1 MLHAYGASVAGPWH
15 AKAGIPCQD
24 AHASWVA
31 DDVALAV
38 AAASDGLGSESF
50 SHVGSATA
58 VEAAVAHCRDHATAG
73 AAPEETL
80 KVLRAAYGAAYA
92 AVIDEADEMSESPG
106 EFDSTLCLALLDGNR
121 LFWGHSGDSG
131 LVAGMEDGTYRLV
144 TTMQRDE
151 EGRVFPLCFDD
162 HWEFGVLEGVSTVLL
177 CTDGVLE
184 GMIAPPILGA
194 NTDCPLDRSKAH
206 MFLHPLEDDAEH
218 LAEVERQAAAY
229 LEAYPRELIDDDKT
243 VVVLFDDAHLP
254 ASQPDAYYAE
264 PDWEGVRARAY
275 ADLYASHRQEPTPQA
290 ACADKPDG
298 AAQQSP
304 ATGEKNPPS
313 VDAAPPRPAPSPR
326 PRPASPRPQV
336 VSNACPNPDAARTI
350 CRMGSAVSS
359 SVRSSS
365 PALRRA
371 AAATFEAGA
380 AVGRGCVRAATE
392 MARAVD
398 EWLSTPDGTPPGP
411 PSAPPRD

>member
-31 DDVALAV
+31 DNVALAV

-80 KVLRAAYGAAYA
+80 KVLRAAYGTAYA

-184 GMIAPPILGA
+184 GMIAPPILSA

-229 LEAYPRELIDDDKT
+229 LETYPRELIDDDKT

-264 PDWEGVRARAY
+264 PDWEDVRARAY
-275 ADLYASHRQEPTPQA
+275 AGLYASRREVSTPQA
-290 ACADKPDG
+290 PCHGGPEG
-298 AAQQSP
+298 PVRQGS
-304 ATGEKNPPS
+304 ATGEKNLPPAA
-313 VDAAPPRPAPSPR
+313 AAPPRPAPSPR
-326 PRPASPRPQV
+326 PASSRPQV